1 MHATRMSHPRG
12 GFSSLSNSTEPS
24 WSNRHRSL
32 LDQNKSGL
40 KRAILFFVLLLAF
53 STQIALA
60 QDGTITPC
68 PVEPIAPGMGTTA
81 AATTLCPTPTPT
93 PTPTPPPPPTPTP
106 IAGALGPKYLVLTVT
121 YAPPGSSSNVVYS
134 NSTMRGVSNSMSHSF
149 TTDTTWSASLT
160 AGWESIH
167 GIDGFDSHSTV
178 GYTGEVAQESEN
190 STSFDVN
197 FTNASSTTVPGPSN
211 SAVGLDHD
219 QDLIWI
225 WLNPVVLY
233 DVNSDTNFTW
243 KGFGYDLRDP
253 VNTADILGIPVKY
266 LNGHATM
273 PANLAAVL
281 QRSWAPAIRCSSTDP
296 ACGSDGTKGPGLT
309 ASDFADILKADP
321 FTDPSY
327 LVNVPA
333 GSTCTADHRF
343 CHTNNQNLQYLPPP
357 PGGQPISQTYTLTY
371 EAVATAGLTATTTT
385 SNDYSA
391 EFGVSAKLA
400 IAKFELKLAGDKK
413 LTWEDK
419 VGAEATQQA
428 QQTATATITG
438 PEASDNYTGPVQLD
452 VFQDNV
458 YGTFMFNFVPVQT
471 FSFTVNPSSL
481 GVIQGSCANYNLLV
495 SALIANFGGTITFQV
510 SGLPANVTGN
520 FSPAS
525 LSGSGSSILTV
536 CAAPSASLG
545 TYGLLIT
552 GSYGAEVHSIP
563 VTLGVNPPP
572 NFTLTASPSGQTVIA
587 GNSANFTV
595 STGSVSGFAGN
606 VALSIS
612 GLPAG
617 VSATFSPVTV
627 AVGSS
632 STLHIS
638 TTTGVPPGSYR
649 MVVTGVSGGISHSAN
664 VVLGVTAPPPP
675 PPCTKPPC
683 RVQN

>member
-1 MHATRMSHPRG
+1 MSHNRG
-12 GFSSLSNSTEPS
+12 GISSLLNNSEPS
-24 WSNRHRSL
+24 CL
-32 LDQNKSGL
+32 KSGRRFLYNQNRPGL
-40 KRAILFFVLLLAF
+40 KKVVLLLVLFLAF
-53 STQIALA
+53 SAQILSA
-60 QDGTITPC
+60 QDPTITPC
-68 PVEPIAPGMGTTA
+68 PVEPIVHGPETA
-81 AATTLCPTPTPT
+81 AAASLCPTPT
-93 PTPTPPPPPTPTP
+93 PTPTPPPPPSTPTP
-106 IAGALGPKYLVLTVT
+106 IPGALGPKYLVLTVT
-121 YAPPGSSSNVVYS
+121 YAPPGSQSHVEYS
-134 NSTMRGVSNSMSHSF
+134 NSTMRGTSNSMSHSF

-167 GIDGFDSHSTV
+167 GVDGFDSHITV
-178 GYTGEVAQESEN
+178 GYTGEVEQESEN

-197 FTNASSTTVPGPSN
+197 FTNASSTTLFGPSN

-281 QRSWAPAIRCSSTDP
+281 QRTWAPAIRCSSTDP
-296 ACGSDGTKGPGLT
+296 ACGTDGTKSPGLT

-327 LVNVPA
+327 LVNVPV

-357 PGGQPISQTYTLTY
+357 PGGQPISQVYTLTY
-371 EAVATAGLTATTTT
+371 EAVATEGLTATTTT
-385 SNDYSA
+385 SQDYSA
-391 EFGVSAKLA
+391 EFGVSANLA
-400 IAKFELKLAGDKK
+400 ITKFELKLAGDKK

-471 FSFTVNPSSL
+471 FNFTVNPNSR
-481 GVIQGSCANYNLLV
+481 GVIQGSCTNYNLLV
-495 SALIANFGGTITFQV
+495 NTLIANFGGTINFQL
-510 SGLPANVTGN
+510 SGLPVNTSGSFN
-520 FSPAS
+520 PAS
-525 LSGSGSSILTV
+525 LNGAGSSILTI
-536 CAAPSASLG
+536 CAAASAPLG
-545 TYGLLIT
+545 SYNLLIT
-552 GSYGAEVHSIP
+552 ANYGAEVHSLS
-563 VTLGVNPPP
+563 VTLAVNPPP
-572 NFTLTASPSGQTVIA
+572 NFTLTASPSGQSVIA

-617 VSATFSPVTV
+617 AVATLTPASV

-632 STLHIS
+632 STLHLS
-638 TTTGVPPGSYR
+638 TSTGTPLGNYPLVI
-649 MVVTGVSGGISHSAN
+649 TGVSGGLSHNAT

-675 PPCTKPPC
+675 PPCTRPPC
-683 RVQN
+683 RVEN